1 MQRDK
6 YLGMNMMRITQSAF
20 ACLFLTLGGCSYF
33 HAAPALRP
41 ALPTNGCKPTAVVD
55 SNKAGIAR
63 YNERRMEAAKE
74 KFLAAV
80 EQGPKC
86 AEAHYNLGLFVNL
99 AADLLFHFSHPRL
112 KHREEIR
119 VVSRK
124 LLHEHFRG
132 RFNAA
137 FLQCDENLLV
147 RDFSA
152 EHLRQL
158 ELLSRR
164 APGHSEN
171 LVLEVLEFGFDIHE
185 DPHDPWHQPAFPIHE
200 EIVRQDVHSRLT
212 KWTGR

>member
-41 ALPTNGCKPTAVVD
+41 ALPTNGCKPAAVVD

-86 AEAHYNLGLFVNL
+86 AEAHYNLGLVLNYMGAKDEAREHFIEAANL
-99 AADLLFHFSHPRL
+99 APGNQVIWDSPALHPYGEPQ
-112 KHREEIR
+112 KEKKASSKPATE
-119 VVSRK
+119 
-124 LLHEHFRG
+124 
-132 RFNAA
+132 
-137 FLQCDENLLV
+137 Q
-147 RDFSA
+147 
-152 EHLRQL
+152 
-158 ELLSRR
+158 
-164 APGHSEN
+164 APGA
-171 LVLEVLEFGFDIHE
+171 FGN
-185 DPHDPWHQPAFPIHE
+185 
-200 EIVRQDVHSRLT
+200 RSRM
-212 KWTGR
+212 GGGY

>member
-86 AEAHYNLGLFVNL
+86 AEAHYNLGLVLNYMGAKDEAREHFIEAANL
-99 AADLLFHFSHPRL
+99 APGNQVCGFDEMLPCFVLRPHVIQDQAQIVMGFGALRP
-112 KHREEIR
+112 
-119 VVSRK
+119 
-124 LLHEHFRG
+124 LLHG
-132 RFNAA
+132 
-137 FLQCDENLLV
+137 
-147 RDFSA
+147 
-152 EHLRQL
+152 
-158 ELLSRR
+158 
-164 APGHSEN
+164 G
-171 LVLEVLEFGFDIHE
+171 
-185 DPHDPWHQPAFPIHE
+185 
-200 EIVRQDVHSRLT
+200 
-212 KWTGR
+212 